1 MSSLTQRPGIKKIT
15 TRKYLLSVLTV
26 IAWTIIAAE
35 AAEPALD
42 ANGNTVKM
50 LIPKDDVTIKNDSAL
65 RVRLFHF
72 RFKLMHA
79 APTQ

>member
-50 LIPKDDVTIKNDSAL
+50 LIPKDDVTIEE
-65 RVRLFHF
+65 
-72 RFKLMHA
+72 
-79 APTQ
+79 

>member
-1 MSSLTQRPGIKKIT
+1 M
-15 TRKYLLSVLTV
+15 RKYLLSVLTV

-50 LIPKDDVTIKNDSAL
+50 LIPKDDVTIEE
-65 RVRLFHF
+65 
-72 RFKLMHA
+72 
-79 APTQ
+79 